1 MALELAAGRLA
12 RPVPDAANE
21 TRSSVD
27 RGLLLALAIGAAIVV
42 GIALRSAP
50 LEIAASVVAFLAGI
64 ASPPVGLAVLAFM
77 TPLKSPF
84 AIPAPGFNTILVIA
98 ILLGSIYRLPIDRPS
113 LRPNLPMLLLFGF
126 LLYTSAQEVPAVVQG
141 LADAEAHHIGYLF
154 VQLATLIGIV
164 VAAAMVLRG
173 RSPVPF
179 LIAGLLG
186 ALVAVTLAI
195 VVAAL
200 PAGSAGNL
208 VDLPNATSRP
218 VGPFGDPNYFSLFQA
233 TAIAAA
239 LGIAVVSRSSRVR
252 ALLVVVAGVLGLGI
266 VIALSRSALV
276 ALGAGLIVLAFT
288 RGRRFGLATV
298 GVLAVLVFVAYP
310 LFLEQ
315 RLAADAGALPLAEA
329 SIGLQRSDAARL
341 AAALVGPQ
349 MWASSPIFGIGFGEY
364 PLTTARYIGYSIE
377 SHNWYANVLA
387 EQGLVGVLLWL
398 PMLAAVGARLLR
410 QSPPAKVVGLAVF
423 ATYVVGSA
431 FLQPPLSVQASAFA
445 VIAIVGALV
454 GDWSRF
460 TTPWN
465 RRAPAG
471 AAPAAPAGAPP
482 GDTALPALSG
492 SVRLAPRPAPI
503 EALPRVGDRPN
514 IKRGADVLS
523 ASLAQEPPIDS
534 AQRHDPPKRPRRKRR
549 VADGSHEPGDSVKD
563 GLATAPDVRRHHRKP
578 TRARLEQ
585 DHGEALPPGRQD
597 EAVGGLHEG
606 GDVDPEAEQPN

>member
-12 RPVPDAANE
+12 RPTPDAANE

-27 RGLLLALAIGAAIVV
+27 RGLLLALAIGAAIVA
-42 GIALRSAP
+42 GIAVRSAP

-126 LLYTSAQEVPAVVQG
+126 LLYTTAQEVPAVVQG
-141 LADAEAHHIGYLF
+141 LGDAEAHHIGYLF

-218 VGPFGDPNYFSLFQA
+218 VGPFGDPNYFSLFEA
-233 TAIAAA
+233 TAIAAT

-252 ALLVVVAGVLGLGI
+252 ALLVLVAVVLALGI

-276 ALGAGLIVLAFT
+276 ALAAGLIVLAFT
-288 RGRRFGLATV
+288 RGRRFGLATI

-329 SIGLQRSDAARL
+329 SAGLQRSDAARL

-349 MWASSPIFGIGFGEY
+349 MWASSPILGIGFGEY

-398 PMLAAVGARLLR
+398 PMLAAVAARLLR
-410 QSPPAKVVGLAVF
+410 QAPPARIVGLAVF

-431 FLQPPLSVQASAFA
+431 FLQPPLSVQTSAFA

-460 TTPWN
+460 TTPWV
-465 RRAPAG
+465 G
-471 AAPAAPAGAPP
+471 TAPAAAPP
-482 GDTALPALSG
+482 EDTAPSG
-492 SVRLAPRPAPI
+492 SERLAPRPAPI
-503 EALPRVGDRPN
+503 KVLPGVGDHPDVE
-514 IKRGADVLS
+514 RGLDVLP
-523 ASLAQEPPIDS
+523 AGLAKEPPIGS

-549 VADGSHEPGDSVKD
+549 VADGSHEAGDAVKD
-563 GLATAPDVRRHHRKP
+563 GLAAAADVRRHHRKT

-585 DHGEALPPGRQD
+585 DHGEALPPGGQD

-606 GDVDPEAEQPN
+606 RDVGPEAEQPD